1 MRVPARARAI
11 AGAAPATIGRTLRG
25 VVRVVD
31 RHDVMIFAGL
41 GLLMYGLQLVSAPLA
56 FIVGGS
62 LLFVAGVLS
71 HIVRPIREPRLRVE
85 KRSKTA

>member
-1 MRVPARARAI
+1 
-11 AGAAPATIGRTLRG
+11 
-25 VVRVVD
+25 
-31 RHDVMIFAGL
+31 MIFAGL